1 MISQSACLINPTVP
15 TGASVRPAPSAG
27 GRAGG
32 RYKYPRTGGRSGG
45 REGKGSAREK
55 PLLHEQS
62 KGAMGMSLA
71 QAVAALVGTCARRLS
86 RAARRL
92 HHLRPRDDGAAASFS
107 SRAIVPFLGGGV
119 RKALSSSSPTKPKAR
134 RRNKAAAAEDATGDG
149 VWRKEIMMGERCQ
162 PLDFSGVIYYDAEG
176 RRLAQPPPPRSPL
189 RSPLP
194 ASVKLAANAG
204 GY

>member
-1 MISQSACLINPTVP
+1 
-15 TGASVRPAPSAG
+15 
-27 GRAGG
+27 
-32 RYKYPRTGGRSGG
+32 
-45 REGKGSAREK
+45 
-55 PLLHEQS
+55 
-62 KGAMGMSLA
+62 MGMSLA

-86 RAARRL
+86 RVARRL
-92 HHLRPRDDGAAASFS
+92 HHLRPRDGAAAASFS
-107 SRAIVPFLGGGV
+107 SRAVVPFLGGGGGV
-119 RKALSSSSPTKPKAR
+119 RKALSSSPSPSPSTKSKAR
-134 RRNKAAAAEDATGDG
+134 RRNKAAAEDAAGDG

>member
-1 MISQSACLINPTVP
+1 
-15 TGASVRPAPSAG
+15 
-27 GRAGG
+27 
-32 RYKYPRTGGRSGG
+32 
-45 REGKGSAREK
+45 
-55 PLLHEQS
+55 
-62 KGAMGMSLA
+62 MGMSLA

-92 HHLRPRDDGAAASFS
+92 HHLRPRDGAAASFS
-107 SRAIVPFLGGGV
+107 SRAIVPFLGGGGGV
-119 RKALSSSSPTKPKAR
+119 RKALSSSSSSSSSKPKTKR
-134 RRNKAAAAEDATGDG
+134 RSKAAAEDAAGDG

-176 RRLAQPPPPRSPL
+176 RRLAQPPPPRSPM

>member
-1 MISQSACLINPTVP
+1 
-15 TGASVRPAPSAG
+15 
-27 GRAGG
+27 
-32 RYKYPRTGGRSGG
+32 
-45 REGKGSAREK
+45 
-55 PLLHEQS
+55 
-62 KGAMGMSLA
+62 MGMSLA
-71 QAVAALVGTCARRLS
+71 QAVAALMGTCARRLS

-92 HHLRPRDDGAAASFS
+92 HLRPRPGISASLS
-107 SRAIVPFLGGGV
+107 SRAIVPFLGGGGAK
-119 RKALSSSSPTKPKAR
+119 KALSSSSAAAAASKSKR
-134 RRNKAAAAEDATGDG
+134 RKAAAAEEDG

>member
-1 MISQSACLINPTVP
+1 
-15 TGASVRPAPSAG
+15 
-27 GRAGG
+27 
-32 RYKYPRTGGRSGG
+32 
-45 REGKGSAREK
+45 
-55 PLLHEQS
+55 
-62 KGAMGMSLA
+62 MGMSLA

-92 HHLRPRDDGAAASFS
+92 HHLRPRDGAAASFS
-107 SRAIVPFLGGGV
+107 SRAIVPFLGGGGGV
-119 RKALSSSSPTKPKAR
+119 RKALSSSSSSSKPKTKR
-134 RRNKAAAAEDATGDG
+134 RSKAAAEDAAGDG

-176 RRLAQPPPPRSPL
+176 RRLAQPPPPRSPM